1 MASEASVEAKIR
13 IFYFLRFFRH
23 VIHPIELFVDYDI
36 SATSWLRW
44 IFADPAYQQCC
55 LFMYFA
61 TADITQQ
68 RPPTPATLYHMQ
80 RTIRLLNE
88 SLSSPH
94 RMVAVRDSTVAVV
107 IILTI
112 FSCMMG
118 DGSGASAHIAG
129 LVDLVYA
136 LHTGSHG
143 GHLCTYPA
151 AYSPRYYDLGAPEIP
166 TSCVDPS
173 VFGDADPRILTL
185 FREMQYYTCII
196 NSAHL
201 AKHRRPTDEFHN
213 TICSFQYRLLQLQG
227 AFDYEDHFYDV
238 PRREGWLSVFDWAVP
253 RVLPAVGGLGEW
265 ALEGFDEVAADCGRH
280 YCF

>member
-1 MASEASVEAKIR
+1 VVSDDPRESSEESYYLEASNLKKYR
-13 IFYFLRFFRH
+13 TNSSFSSKSSLRFFRH

-44 IFADPAYQQCC
+44 IFADPAYQQCF

-118 DGSGASAHIAG
+118 HGSGARAHIAG
-129 LVDLVYA
+129 LQQIIRVRGG
-136 LHTGSHG
+136 LHTFGSDVKLFMKEG
-143 GHLCTYPA
+143 VSESATRSGH
-151 AYSPRYYDLGAPEIP
+151 IFF
-166 TSCVDPS
+166 SCD
-173 VFGDADPRILTL
+173 
-185 FREMQYYTCII
+185 
-196 NSAHL
+196 
-201 AKHRRPTDEFHN
+201 
-213 TICSFQYRLLQLQG
+213 
-227 AFDYEDHFYDV
+227 
-238 PRREGWLSVFDWAVP
+238 
-253 RVLPAVGGLGEW
+253 
-265 ALEGFDEVAADCGRH
+265 
-280 YCF
+280 